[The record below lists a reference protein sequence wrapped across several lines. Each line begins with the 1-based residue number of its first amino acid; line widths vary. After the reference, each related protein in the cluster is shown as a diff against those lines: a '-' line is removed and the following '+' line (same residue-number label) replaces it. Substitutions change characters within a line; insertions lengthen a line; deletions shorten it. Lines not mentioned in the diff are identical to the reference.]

1 MDSVV
6 EKTSKQGSRASS
18 VICALLLTAPA
29 WGCARSPYELAPV
42 EGVVTIDGAPF
53 TEGKVMF
60 APIAQGSDGK
70 AGRTAFGR
78 LDAAGRFT
86 LSTYEEGDG
95 CVVGDHW
102 ITLVR
107 LGPVDAEGRP
117 VAKSSTA
124 DKRKFDRLAVPR
136 KATVVAGESNVIEV
150 ALTGQEVAKYGVI
163 VD

>member
-1 MDSVV
+1 LYF
-6 EKTSKQGSRASS
+6 
-18 VICALLLTAPA
+18 ALLLTVAS
-29 WGCARSPYELAPV
+29 WGCSQSPYELATV

-86 LSTYEEGDG
+86 LSTYQEGDG

-102 ITLVR
+102 ITLIRV
-107 LGPVDAEGRP
+107 GQVDAEGRP
-117 VAKSSTA
+117 VAKSSSSSA
-124 DKRKFDRLAVPR
+124 RKFDRLAVPR
-136 KATVVAGESNVIEV
+136 KATVVAGENNIINI
-150 ALTGQEVAKYGVI
+150 ALTGQEVTKYGV
-163 VD
+163 VVN